1 MQTSRRKTL
10 LEEIEEKR
18 KGALSVHWRQGDGIS
33 RVRNLCTCF
42 SCRER
47 DQSPAGGA
55 MCQPDLG
62 YWTSGTKGSW
72 EKAGLSWEGAGEPRL
87 LLGGGGGDGE
97 GLMVASCFLEET

>member
-1 MQTSRRKTL
+1 
-10 LEEIEEKR
+10 
-18 KGALSVHWRQGDGIS
+18 
-33 RVRNLCTCF
+33 
-42 SCRER
+42 
-47 DQSPAGGA
+47 